1 MRNIRLRL
9 AYDGTR
15 YVGWQVQPNGQSI
28 QACLEQAIEQLT
40 GAATR
45 VTAAGRTD
53 SGVHAVGQVANFAT
67 ASNIPCSNIRSG
79 LQHFLPDEIVVVEVD
94 EVSEEFHAT
103 YSATG
108 KWYRYVIHNARPRH
122 PFLGNYA
129 WQYEADLDIEAM
141 QAAAERLIGT
151 HDFRAFETQHHN
163 IPTGPRVCEPSTVWT
178 SLATISSAPGRG
190 GPSTPNP
197 LLTTGRS
204 SGSTS
209 PPTVFSTTWFGPS
222 PEHWYRWG
230 EGE

>member
-15 YVGWQVQPNGQSI
+15 YVGWQVQPNGQSV

-40 GAATR
+40 GAGTR

-67 ASNIPCSNIRSG
+67 ASSIPCSNIRSG

-141 QAAAERLIGT
+141 QAAAEAEEVG
-151 HDFRAFETQHHN
+151 AFYKAIFVEKN
-163 IPTGPRVCEPSTVWT
+163 LP
-178 SLATISSAPGRG
+178 
-190 GPSTPNP
+190 
-197 LLTTGRS
+197 
-204 SGSTS
+204 
-209 PPTVFSTTWFGPS
+209 
-222 PEHWYRWG
+222 
-230 EGE
+230 